1 MDKKFSK
8 KSTHACLYS
17 GKGERGHFET
27 YTSLYHIGY
36 EGGKKRGEGGVLS
49 KGYYLYFLQ
58 KHPTGK
64 HIAT

>member
-36 EGGKKRGEGGVLS
+36 EGGEKRGGGGGGCCQRGIIFIFF
-49 KGYYLYFLQ
+49 KNTQ
-58 KHPTGK
+58 QEN
-64 HIAT
+64 I